1 MVNLAEQAGQL
12 TGIGQGSGG
21 GIGTG
26 MVFLFVLLFV
36 VFALI
41 TGFVTFFLVR
51 WYQYKLKIVIF
62 QRINGQFQETAR
74 RKAKIIPL
82 GRAGDQA
89 IMLNK
94 PKKILPMP
102 EIQSGK
108 NTYNYFISDDGEWIN
123 FSFKDFDK
131 DRRDV
136 GAKFLDK
143 EMRYARTSLESLG
156 DERYSEKI
164 NWTQVVQIIGLVI
177 FVLVVGVSFYLIADG
192 MADVSKTNA
201 QAIETSQ
208 DVLKE
213 VNRILGTIDNIQEGG
228 SGIKQGSQTLNPSS

>member
-12 TGIGQGSGG
+12 TGIGTGGGG
-21 GIGTG
+21 GIGAG

-36 VFALI
+36 AFALI
-41 TGFVTFFLVR
+41 TGFATFFFVR
-51 WYQYKLKIVIF
+51 WYQYKLKIIIF

-82 GRAGDQA
+82 GKAGDQA

-123 FSFKDFDK
+123 FSFKDFDQN
-131 DRRDV
+131 RREV

-143 EMRYARTSLESLG
+143 EMRYARTSLEAMG

-201 QAIETSQ
+201 NAMETS
-208 DVLKE
+208 KE
-213 VNRILGTIDNIQEGG
+213 VLQEIKRVLGTMDNIQQGG
-228 SGIKQGSQTLNPSS
+228 SGIKQGSQTLESNS